1 MGTYVYFAASLV
13 GLLFVTIKKLEIS
26 NNLSVGIGNSTNRRR
41 ALPRDVDALVFW
53 HKVQIIM
60 IVVTVMFLVIAIGS

>member
-26 NNLSVGIGNSTNRRR
+26 NNSTNHRR
-41 ALPRDVDALVFW
+41 ALPHDVEALVFW